1 MYCIVDI
8 ETTGSY
14 ASGSGITEI
23 SVYKHDGHK
32 IVDQFTSLVNPE
44 RKIPLHIT
52 ALTGI
57 NNAMVAS
64 APTFEELAEYLFD
77 FLQGNI
83 FVAHN
88 VNFDYSFVKHH
99 LSKAGFE
106 VNLKKICTV
115 RLARKVFPG
124 LPSYS
129 LGRLCKSISIPIE
142 NRHRADGDAKATS
155 ILFERM
161 LDHGGLNYIEEM
173 LKKASG
179 DQYLPLQITKSIIN
193 KLPVCAGIYYF
204 KNEKQKV
211 LYVGK
216 AINIKKRVLS
226 HFTSYD
232 TGDKR
237 QNFLREIVHIDFE
250 TCANELHALVLES
263 TEIKRLWP
271 KYNRSQKEPLIKYAL
286 YSYEDRGGYLRLAID
301 KKRKN
306 ITAHCSFNSLYDGIE
321 QLRKMIADFDLHLPF
336 CFMVKAN
343 TELVIEPCKDSFKK
357 YNRKVLKALSELDA
371 SLPTYLVMEPLIEE
385 DKLLCLLVEKG
396 SFWGMGYVD
405 SASSKSDIEQLKNTL
420 VPYRD
425 NNFIRNSLNNYVAE
439 NPGKVVRFDNLTI

>member
-14 ASGSGITEI
+14 AAGSGITEI
-23 SVYKHDGHK
+23 AIYKHDGER
-32 IVDQFTSLVNPE
+32 IVDHFTSLVNPG

-57 NNAMVAS
+57 SNAMVAT
-64 APTFEELAEYLFD
+64 APGFDELADHIFD

-99 LSKAGFE
+99 LGKAGRE
-106 VNLKKICTV
+106 INLKKICTV

-124 LPSYS
+124 LASYS
-129 LGRLCKSISIPIE
+129 LGRLCKSVAIPIE
-142 NRHRADGDAKATS
+142 DRHRADGDAKATT
-155 ILFERM
+155 ILFEQM
-161 LDHGGLNYIEEM
+161 LRLGGKTFMEEM

-179 DQYLPLQITKSIIN
+179 DQYLPLQINKSIIN
-193 KLPVCAGIYYF
+193 GLPTTAGIYYF
-204 KNEKQKV
+204 KDEKKKI

-216 AINIKKRVLS
+216 AINIRKRVLS

-232 TGDKR
+232 IGDRR
-237 QNFLREIVHIDFE
+237 QNFLRLIHHISFE
-250 TCANELHALVLES
+250 CCANELHALVLES

-286 YSYEDRGGYLRLAID
+286 YSYEDRAGYLRLAID

-306 ITAHCSFNSLYDGIE
+306 ILSHCCFNSLHEGIE
-321 QLRKMIADFDLHLPF
+321 KLRQLIIEFDLHLPF
-336 CFMVKAN
+336 CFMSKITVGAGFL
-343 TELVIEPCKDSFKK
+343 ECQDSTLE
-357 YNRKVLKALSELDA
+357 YNDKVSKALSALDLA
-371 SLPTYLVMEPLIEE
+371 LPSYAVMEPVEE
-385 DKLLCLLVEKG
+385 ENKILCLLVEKG
-396 SFWGMGYVD
+396 NFWGMGYLD
-405 SASSKSDIEQLKNTL
+405 ASETNPNIEHLKNTL

-425 NNFIRNSLNNYVAE
+425 NNFIRNSLNNYVTA
-439 NPGKVVRFDNLTI
+439 NPEKQLVFQA